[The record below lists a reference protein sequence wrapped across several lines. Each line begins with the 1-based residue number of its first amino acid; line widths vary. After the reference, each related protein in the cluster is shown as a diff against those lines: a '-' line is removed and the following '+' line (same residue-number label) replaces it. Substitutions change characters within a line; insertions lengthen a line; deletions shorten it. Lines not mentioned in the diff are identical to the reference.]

1 MAVNYTQPDTG
12 RSHTVLKTL
21 LKRLGAGHTPGDIDA
36 RYQRALDASSRGE
49 IAAAIELAQSVIAI
63 EPGLAAP
70 RYLLGCCLEEQG
82 DLAAAAKAFGTCI
95 ELKPDYPIGAQA
107 SAHIALCHARLDLD
121 AGKQA
126 ALMPLP
132 RGTKPSLS
140 VIVCSANTARLDETQ
155 RMYRNLLQDVEHELI
170 GIQDA
175 RSLAEGYN
183 RGLKTASGDIVVLA
197 HDDAQIL
204 NTDFAARL
212 LDALSRHDIVG
223 VAGAYKLK
231 GAAWHFAGHPDLCGQ
246 IAMPGD
252 NLGRITT
259 LYGINAPECA
269 RLQALDGV
277 FLAARR
283 DTAIRVGFDEETFDN
298 WDLYDIDFSYRAA
311 QMGLDCA
318 TCNSLLLVHASQGG
332 YNAHWLEC
340 AQRFLDK
347 HRASLGPI
355 QPVLEQPQLVSL
367 HVRSTDEWRLLTERL
382 TGAAPE
388 N

>member
-1 MAVNYTQPDTG
+1 M
-12 RSHTVLKTL
+12 LKTL
-21 LKRLGAGHTPGDIDA
+21 LKRLRSGHTPAGDVDT
-36 RYQRALDASSRGE
+36 RYQRALDASGRGE
-49 IAAAIELAQSVIAI
+49 IATAIELAQSVIAV
-63 EPGLAAP
+63 EPGLPAP
-70 RYLLGCCLEEQG
+70 HYLLGCCLEEQG
-82 DLAAAAKAFGTCI
+82 GLAAAAKAFEACA

-107 SAHIALCHARLDLD
+107 TAHFALCRARLDLD
-121 AGKQA
+121 AGKKA
-126 ALMPLP
+126 ALMLLP

-140 VIVCSANTARLDETQ
+140 VIICSANTARLNETQ
-155 RMYRNLLQDVEHELI
+155 RMYRHLLQDVEHELI

-183 RGLKTASGDIVVLA
+183 RGLKSASGDIVVLA
-197 HDDAQIL
+197 HDDARVL
-204 NTDFAARL
+204 NPDFAARL
-212 LDALSRHDIVG
+212 IDALSRHDIVG

-252 NLGRITT
+252 DLGRITT

-269 RLQALDGV
+269 GLLALDGV

-283 DTAIRVGFDEETFDN
+283 DTAMRVGFDAETFDD
-298 WDLYDIDFSYRAA
+298 WHLYDIDFSYRAA

-332 YNAHWLEC
+332 YNAGWLDC
-340 AQRFLDK
+340 ARRFLDK

-355 QPVLEQPQLVSL
+355 QAELDQPQLVSL

-382 TGAAPE
+382 TGSAQ
-388 N
+388 NH